1 MTSHTL
7 PFHALAPSGQTVA
20 DQRMARLAAEPLI
33 SVGPPKGALR
43 GALHSLK
50 DLQNYRELM
59 GLLVRRELKARYKDS
74 VLGFLW
80 TLIRPL
86 TMLLV
91 YYVAMGK
98 FLGAER
104 SIPDFAIYIF
114 TGLTAWQFFNEIISA
129 GTASI
134 VGNAGL
140 VKKVYLPREV
150 FPLSVVGSALVT
162 LATQLV
168 VLAAAVVISGHIPTG
183 SRLLYAPLAL
193 LVLLVYAT
201 ALALVLAAINVYLR
215 DVQYLVEISL
225 TVLFWLT
232 PVCYSWRL
240 VGTAVHSD
248 LIQQIYLANPL
259 TIAVMAMQRG
269 LWAAGSN
276 QPVPPDLGTRLLVML
291 AVGLLLVWGAQRVF
305 ARFSANFAQEL

>member
-1 MTSHTL
+1 MTTYIAS
-7 PFHALAPSGQTVA
+7 APTAVRA
-20 DQRMARLAAEPLI
+20 DLTAAERAARLAAEPLLP
-33 SVGPPKGALR
+33 VGPPRGAFKGAWH
-43 GALHSLK
+43 AVQ
-50 DLQNYRELM
+50 DLSSYRELM

-104 SIPDFAIYIF
+104 SIPGFAIYIF
-114 TGLTAWQFFNEIISA
+114 TGLTAWQFFNEILSA

-162 LATQLV
+162 LVTQLV
-168 VLAAAVVISGHIPTG
+168 VLAAAIVVSGNIPTG
-183 SRLLYAPLAL
+183 ARLLYAPLAL
-193 LVLLVYAT
+193 AVVLVYAT

-225 TVLFWLT
+225 TVFFWLT
-232 PVCYSWRL
+232 PVCYSWQL
-240 VGTAVHSD
+240 VGSAVHSE

-259 TIAVMAMQRG
+259 TIAVMAFQRA
-269 LWAAGSN
+269 LWAAGSS
-276 QPVPPDLGTRLLVML
+276 QPVPADLGLRLVIML
-291 AVGLLLVWGAQRVF
+291 GVGLLLVWGAQRVF
-305 ARFSANFAQEL
+305 ARFAANFAQEL